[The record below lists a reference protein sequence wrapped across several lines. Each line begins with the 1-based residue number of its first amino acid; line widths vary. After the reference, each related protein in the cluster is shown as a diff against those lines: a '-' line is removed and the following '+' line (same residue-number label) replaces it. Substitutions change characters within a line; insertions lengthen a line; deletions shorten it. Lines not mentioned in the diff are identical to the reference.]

1 MRKYQ
6 RGCVEIENYLNLLH
20 CYWVFEKILFTLY
33 FYVLAKTLQNGIT
46 FLQKL
51 TTGFK
56 NHTRNWNNFRQAVAS
71 PKSWN
76 FMGVYLKNTFFQ
88 LKYYIQRIYLT
99 LLSTTSV
106 KVQQITYVIFDIYHE
121 SFFTTQLLCIFL
133 AQTLH
138 TLNKSPSKCKLLHF
152 PLFRLKFTKFLMP
165 CVK

>member
-106 KVQQITYVIFDIYHE
+106 KVQQITYVIFDIYHK
-121 SFFTTQLLCIFL
+121 SFFTAQLLYFFL

-138 TLNKSPSKCKLLHF
+138 TLYKSPSKCKLLDV